1 MVQIS
6 LSRFFSNCIP
16 LLHVSLIKSL
26 TVSSNMQSS
35 FAPHLPAFPSLL
47 QGTACLPLASLIR
60 EILPLGCRA
69 HLQCHFFSEALSD
82 AGHLSWDVNNPH
94 VILHCT
100 WFILLSCLSFLPAS
114 LLRNWSWGWLCYF
127 PLPQLNE
134 HGTHVEWII
143 LNGMGQINPAQS
155 DYCQPKCYKV
165 LCQSSK
171 VE

>member
-1 MVQIS
+1 MTLPASFSFS
-6 LSRFFSNCIP
+6 LSLTTPWRYS
-16 LLHVSLIKSL
+16 SLR
-26 TVSSNMQSS
+26 
-35 FAPHLPAFPSLL
+35 LPASFPFPPFLPPKTPPPPGHGVLEAQWLVLGAVSHHRPHPGQSQL
-47 QGTACLPLASLIR
+47 LPLMLATSH
-60 EILPLGCRA
+60 GM
-69 HLQCHFFSEALSD
+69 ST
-82 AGHLSWDVNNPH
+82 
-94 VILHCT
+94 ILHCT